1 MSVFSPTNL
10 PLLKAALFAGFALA
24 LSACTTV
31 QNSVPVINTTV
42 AEPAPA
48 LTSEPVTKAE
58 PAVVETAYADD
69 DAAYMY
75 RAMTDQ
81 NFQIPA
87 IDLAKLKPEHRRK
100 VVNYKTNEKPGT
112 IIVDQPARYL
122 YLVQPEGKAIR
133 YAVGVGPAARGFNG
147 GDAVIARKASWP
159 RWTPTPSM
167 IKRNP
172 AQYLRS
178 KDGVDGGPRNPMG
191 ARALY
196 MHKDGIDTYY
206 RVHGTNNPSSIGK
219 GVSAGCIRLI
229 NQDIIDLH
237 SRVKPGARI
246 VVK

>member
-1 MSVFSPTNL
+1 MSVLSPSNI
-10 PLLKAALFAGFALA
+10 PLLKSALFAGFAIA

-31 QNSVPVINTTV
+31 QRPIPIINTTV
-42 AEPAPA
+42 VEPAPA
-48 LTSEPVTKAE
+48 PEPKAKAE
-58 PAVVETAYADD
+58 PVVTETAYADD

-81 NFQIPA
+81 NYQIPA
-87 IDLAKLKPEHRRK
+87 IDLTKLKPEHRRTL
-100 VVNYKTNEKPGT
+100 VDYTTTEKPGT
-112 IIVDQPARYL
+112 IVVDQPARYL
-122 YLVQPEGKAIR
+122 YFVMPEGKAMR
-133 YAVGVGPAARGFNG
+133 YAIGVGPVARSFNG
-147 GDAVIARKASWP
+147 GSAVIAHKAAWP
-159 RWTPTPSM
+159 RWTPTQNM

-172 AQYLRS
+172 KQYLRY

-237 SRVKPGARI
+237 SRVKAGARI

>member
-1 MSVFSPTNL
+1 MSLSP
-10 PLLKAALFAGFALA
+10 LKLSLLFACAAA

-31 QNSVPVINTTV
+31 QNPPPVVNATII
-42 AEPAPA
+42 EPQPVKPEPVSEPEAPA
-48 LTSEPVTKAE
+48 ATP
-58 PAVVETAYADD
+58 ETDS
-69 DAAYMY
+69 AAHMY

-81 NFQIPA
+81 NYQIPA
-87 IDLAKLKPEHRRK
+87 IDLTKLKPEHRRT
-100 VVNYKTNEKPGT
+100 VVDYQTSEKPGT

-147 GDAVIARKASWP
+147 GDAIIAHKAAWP
-159 RWTPTPSM
+159 RWTPTQNM

-172 AQYLRS
+172 TQYLRY
-178 KDGVDGGPRNPMG
+178 KDGVNGGPSNPMG

-237 SRVKPGARI
+237 SRVKNGARI

>member
-1 MSVFSPTNL
+1 MSVLSPTHL
-10 PLLKAALFAGFALA
+10 PLLKSALFAGFALA

-31 QNSVPVINTTV
+31 QSPIPVINTTV
-42 AEPAPA
+42 VEPTPAPEA
-48 LTSEPVTKAE
+48 KVKEEPVA
-58 PAVVETAYADD
+58 VETAYADV

-75 RAMTDQ
+75 RAMSDQ

-87 IDLAKLKPEHRRK
+87 IDLTKLKPEHRRT

-196 MHKDGIDTYY
+196 MHKDGVDTYY

-237 SRVKPGARI
+237 SRVKAGARI

>member
-1 MSVFSPTNL
+1 MSLSPL
-10 PLLKAALFAGFALA
+10 KLSLLLACAAA

-31 QNSVPVINTTV
+31 QSPPPLINAGVTQPQPVKP
-42 AEPAPA
+42 EPVSEPEAPA
-48 LTSEPVTKAE
+48 TTP
-58 PAVVETAYADD
+58 ETDS
-69 DAAYMY
+69 AAHMY

-81 NFQIPA
+81 NYQIPA
-87 IDLAKLKPEHRRK
+87 IDLSKLKPEHRRT
-100 VVNYKTNEKPGT
+100 VVDYSTSEKPGT

-122 YLVQPEGKAIR
+122 YFVLPEGKAVR

-147 GDAVIARKASWP
+147 GDAIIAHKAAWP
-159 RWTPTPSM
+159 RWTPTQNM

-172 AQYLRS
+172 NQYS
-178 KDGVDGGPRNPMG
+178 QYKDGVDGGPRNPMG

-237 SRVKPGARI
+237 SRVKNGARI

>member
-1 MSVFSPTNL
+1 MSLSPL
-10 PLLKAALFAGFALA
+10 KLSLLLACAAA

-31 QNSVPVINTTV
+31 QNPPPVLNASVTQPQPVKP
-42 AEPAPA
+42 EPVSEPEAPA
-48 LTSEPVTKAE
+48 ATP
-58 PAVVETAYADD
+58 ETDS
-69 DAAYMY
+69 AAYMY

-81 NFQIPA
+81 NYQIPA
-87 IDLAKLKPEHRRK
+87 IDLTKLKPEHRRT
-100 VVNYKTNEKPGT
+100 VVDYKTTEKPGT

-122 YLVQPEGKAIR
+122 YFVLPEGKAVR

-147 GDAVIARKASWP
+147 GDAIIAHKAAWP
-159 RWTPTPSM
+159 RWTPTQNM

-172 AQYLRS
+172 NQYLRY
-178 KDGVDGGPRNPMG
+178 KDGVDGGPGNPMG

-206 RVHGTNNPSSIGK
+206 RVHGTNKPSSIGK

>member
-1 MSVFSPTNL
+1 MSLSP
-10 PLLKAALFAGFALA
+10 LKLSLLFACAAA

-31 QNSVPVINTTV
+31 QNPPPVVNATIIEPQPV
-42 AEPAPA
+42 KPEPVSEPEEPAATP
-48 LTSEPVTKAE
+48 
-58 PAVVETAYADD
+58 ETDS
-69 DAAYMY
+69 AAHMY

-81 NFQIPA
+81 NYQIPA
-87 IDLAKLKPEHRRK
+87 IDLTKLKQEHRRT
-100 VVNYKTNEKPGT
+100 VVDYQTSEKPGT

-147 GDAVIARKASWP
+147 GDAIIAHKAAWP
-159 RWTPTPSM
+159 RWTPTQNM

-172 AQYLRS
+172 TQYLRY
-178 KDGVDGGPRNPMG
+178 KDGVNGGPSNPMG

-237 SRVKPGARI
+237 SRVKNGARI

>member
-1 MSVFSPTNL
+1 MSAHPSL
-10 PLLKAALFAGFALA
+10 PHLPFLKSALFASVAIA

-31 QNSVPVINTTV
+31 QNPSPVINTTV

-48 LTSEPVTKAE
+48 IQPAPEPVVT
-58 PAVVETAYADD
+58 ETAYAADD

-75 RAMTDQ
+75 RAMTDN

-87 IDLAKLKPEHRRK
+87 IDTTKLKPELRRK
-100 VVNYKTNEKPGT
+100 VIDYKTAEKPGT

-122 YLVQPEGKAIR
+122 YFVLPEGKAVR

-147 GDAVIARKASWP
+147 GEAVIARKAAWP

-178 KDGVDGGPRNPMG
+178 KDGVEGGPRNPMG

-196 MHKDGIDTYY
+196 MHKDGVDTYY

-229 NQDIIDLH
+229 NQDIIDLY